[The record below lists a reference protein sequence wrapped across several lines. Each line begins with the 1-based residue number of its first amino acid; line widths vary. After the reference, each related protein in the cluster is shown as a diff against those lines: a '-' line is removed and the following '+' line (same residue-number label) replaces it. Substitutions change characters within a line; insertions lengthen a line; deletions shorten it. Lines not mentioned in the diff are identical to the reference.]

1 MKKITAPNRAAEERE
16 DDHAPVWLEGE
27 FDGIDGEDA
36 PVERKGGDAR
46 DQAELRHGAGR
57 PDADDAR
64 ESGTQGHGAHER
76 RASAQG
82 THDHGSH
89 ERGSHDADA
98 DAGHAPSHGADS
110 HSDGDSHGSHAGQS
124 HSDDSHDSHD
134 SRAGQAHSDHSHDSH
149 GSHGSHAGQSHSDDS
164 HDSHARHHHAHAPVA
179 GHGRAFALAVALNVA
194 IVVVQA
200 VYGVIAH
207 SAALLADAGHN
218 LSDVLGLLLAW
229 GAAWL
234 AARRP
239 SARYTFGYGSS
250 SILASLA
257 NAGLLLFACG
267 VIVAEAIGR
276 LMNPAPVAGLVVFVV
291 ATVGVVVN
299 GFSAWLF
306 MRGQKE
312 DLNIRGAFLHMA
324 ADAAISA
331 AVAISGLVI
340 LYTNWTWLDPAM
352 SLLVVAVVVVGTW
365 GLLRDSVRMALDAV
379 PPGVSLQDIRD
390 YLAEQPGVTDV
401 HDLHVWA
408 LSTTGN
414 ALSAH
419 LVMPAGHPGDESI
432 DGIVVTLRERF
443 SMQHATLQVDLGT
456 TEHRCAM
463 DHSHD

>member
-1 MKKITAPNRAAEERE
+1 MKNITAPHRAAEERE

-27 FDGIDGEDA
+27 FDGVDGEDA
-36 PVERKGGDAR
+36 PGEGKGGDSR
-46 DQAELRHGAGR
+46 DQGELRHGAGR
-57 PDADDAR
+57 PGAGDAR
-64 ESGTQGHGAHER
+64 EGGLRGHGTQGHEAHER
-76 RASAQG
+76 EASTHGLSEQSA
-82 THDHGSH
+82 HDHGT
-89 ERGSHDADA
+89 
-98 DAGHAPSHGADS
+98 GHS
-110 HSDGDSHGSHAGQS
+110 HSA
-124 HSDDSHDSHD
+124 
-134 SRAGQAHSDHSHDSH
+134 
-149 GSHGSHAGQSHSDDS
+149 DS
-164 HDSHARHHHAHAPVA
+164 HDSHAGHNHGSHADHSHSDHAHGSHAGHSHSHSGHSHSGHSHAHAPA
-179 GHGRAFALAVALNVA
+179 PGHGRAFALAVGLNVA

-207 SAALLADAGHN
+207 STALLADAGHN

-229 GAAWL
+229 GATWL

-340 LYTNWTWLDPAM
+340 LYTNWTWLDPVM
-352 SLLVVAVVVVGTW
+352 SLFVVAVVVVGTW

-390 YLAEQPGVTDV
+390 YLAGQPGVTDV

-432 DGIVVTLRERF
+432 DAIVVTLRERF

-456 TEHRCAM
+456 TEHRCAL
-463 DHSHD
+463 DHPHD

>member
-1 MKKITAPNRAAEERE
+1 MKKTTTPNPAAEERE

-27 FDGIDGEDA
+27 FDGIDGA
-36 PVERKGGDAR
+36 GTRVEGQER
-46 DQAELRHGAGR
+46 
-57 PDADDAR
+57 
-64 ESGTQGHGAHER
+64 GTHDHGAHER
-76 RASAQG
+76 AADVQG
-82 THDHGSH
+82 AVEG
-89 ERGSHDADA
+89 GSHDAHHAHSHDA
-98 DAGHAPSHGADS
+98 DRAHSRDAAHGHGHDHDHDVGHGHDHDADHAHSHGADS
-110 HSDGDSHGSHAGQS
+110 HSGQGDSDHNHGSHAGHS
-124 HSDDSHDSHD
+124 HSQS
-134 SRAGQAHSDHSHDSH
+134 AHGH
-149 GSHGSHAGQSHSDDS
+149 GAHGHGGHSHAGHS
-164 HDSHARHHHAHAPVA
+164 HAHAPVA

-207 SAALLADAGHN
+207 STALLADAGHN

-229 GAAWL
+229 GATWL
-234 AARRP
+234 VARRP

-257 NAGLLLFACG
+257 NAALLLFACG
-267 VIVAEAIGR
+267 VIVAEAIER

-306 MRGQKE
+306 MRGQKD
-312 DLNIRGAFLHMA
+312 DLNLRGAFLHMA
-324 ADAAISA
+324 ADACISA

-340 LYTNWTWLDPAM
+340 LYTNWTWLDPVM
-352 SLLVVAVVVVGTW
+352 SLLVVAVVVYGTW

-379 PPGVSLQDIRD
+379 PPGVDLQSIRD
-390 YLAEQPGVTDV
+390 YLAGQPGVTDV

-432 DGIVVTLRERF
+432 DGIVITLRERF

-456 TEHRCAM
+456 TEHQCAM
-463 DHSHD
+463 DHPRD

>member
-1 MKKITAPNRAAEERE
+1 MKKTTTPNRATEERE
-16 DDHAPVWLEGE
+16 DDHAPVWLKGE
-27 FDGIDGEDA
+27 FDGVD
-36 PVERKGGDAR
+36 
-46 DQAELRHGAGR
+46 
-57 PDADDAR
+57 DADAQVEGKERGSQD
-64 ESGTQGHGAHER
+64 HGAHEPD
-76 RASAQG
+76 ANTQDAL
-82 THDHGSH
+82 
-89 ERGSHDADA
+89 ECGSHDAD
-98 DAGHAPSHGADS
+98 HAHSHGADGHGGQSGSEHGHDSQAGHNHS
-110 HSDGDSHGSHAGQS
+110 HSHSRSARGHAG
-124 HSDDSHDSHD
+124 
-134 SRAGQAHSDHSHDSH
+134 HSHT
-149 GSHGSHAGQSHSDDS
+149 
-164 HDSHARHHHAHAPVA
+164 HAHAPVA

-207 SAALLADAGHN
+207 STALLADAGHN

-229 GAAWL
+229 GATWL

-306 MRGQKE
+306 MRGQKD
-312 DLNIRGAFLHMA
+312 DLNLRGAFLHMA

-340 LYTNWTWLDPAM
+340 LYTSWTWLDPVM

-379 PPGVSLQDIRD
+379 PPGVDLQNIRD